1 MNKILLFVALAAVL
15 AVGCESNN
23 DQNAKVDPK
32 VTIEKTSDDP
42 AKQALLPA
50 MTATAKKQ
58 VGWASVPDAE
68 KAPFLQYHNNDA
80 AQAEKHY
87 KTLAEMAAAGE
98 I

>member
-1 MNKILLFVALAAVL
+1 MNKILIFVALSAILL
-15 AVGCESNN
+15 AGCEPNN
-23 DQNAKVDPK
+23 DQNTKVDSTAKV
-32 VTIEKTSDDP
+32 EKTSDDP

-58 VGWASVPDAE
+58 AGWTAVPEAE

-98 I
+98 L